1 MSLNLA
7 NVPAPFSTS
16 TVKPFFVRV
25 AATAGVQAT
34 RASFAHDSF
43 GTPKKLVNI
52 YNFMYTV
59 LKLDNR
65 PSYNFLTDS

>member
-7 NVPAPFSTS
+7 PVPAPFSTS

-34 RASFAHDSF
+34 RASLVQDSF
-43 GTPKKLVNI
+43 GTPKI
-52 YNFMYTV
+52 
-59 LKLDNR
+59 LKYYQKVTNH
-65 PSYNFLTDS
+65 

>member
-16 TVKPFFVRV
+16 TVKPFFVSV

-34 RASFAHDSF
+34 RASFVHDSF
-43 GTPKKLVNI
+43 GTPNVCLNHFEFYVHNKC
-52 YNFMYTV
+52 
-59 LKLDNR
+59 R
-65 PSYNFLTDS
+65 SSNFLTDF